1 MSRFKMTNYYDKE
14 NNRLVFIKQK
24 ANPAFWDKHWNK
36 NSFKN
41 QYNLKS
47 NFVVRYTQKFLP
59 RGWRI
64 LEGGCGL
71 GQNVYKLHKSGYNC
85 IGIDY
90 ASQTVKLIKNTFPEL
105 DIRLGDVRNL
115 KFKNDYFDGYWSL
128 GVIEHFY
135 KGYEKI
141 LDEMSR
147 VVEKKGYVFVTFPHM
162 SLLRRVKARLAL
174 YPEWIEKKK
183 NIKCFYQFALDEKEV
198 IKNFEK
204 QGFKIVEEHYLDG
217 YGGASR
223 ELLLFKYLFKNLS
236 ERKNS
241 LARILMI
248 LIDFF
253 MSRFCSHIILLVFVN
268 KK

>member
-1 MSRFKMTNYYDKE
+1 MTKYYDKN
-14 NNRLVFIKQK
+14 NNRLVFIEKK
-24 ANPAFWDKHWNK
+24 ADSKFWDKHWNGNK

-41 QYNLKS
+41 QYTPKS

-59 RGWRI
+59 KGSKI

-71 GQNVYKLHKSGYNC
+71 SQNVYKLHKWGYNC

-90 ASQTVKLIKNTFPEL
+90 ASETVKLIKNTFPEL

-115 KFKNDYFDGYWSL
+115 KFKNDSFDGYWSL

-135 KGYEKI
+135 KDYEKI

-147 VVEKKGYVFVTFPHM
+147 VVKKRGYVFITFPHM

-174 YPEWIEKKK
+174 YPEWIEKKE
-183 NIKCFYQFALDEKEV
+183 NINCFYQFALDEKEV
-198 IKNFEK
+198 IKNFKK
-204 QGFKIVEEHYLDG
+204 QGFKIVERHYLDG
-217 YGGASR
+217 YGGAER
-223 ELLLFKYLFKNLS
+223 ELPLLKNLNK
-236 ERKNS
+236 RRNI
-241 LARILMI
+241 LARILVF
-248 LIDFF
+248 LIKSLS
-253 MSRFCSHIILLVFVN
+253 SRFCSHIILLIFIN